1 MRMMTIIMMMTIW
14 QSPTTQSIWPSEKIS
29 ATTSHH
35 RKFQLL
41 QLLRHWTKG
50 EPPLLL
56 PSKWRQHIRILEG
69 NKNPLKTL
77 NGIYYIEYVKDI
89 SFWHYVLLW
98 VIKCLLLIFP
108 LQFLFWCTLRTL
120 WEFSQTQKFLKFTNI
135 SGNLLTIGNLFVF
148 LLQSFEDYKE
158 YILTPDPRT

>member
-14 QSPTTQSIWPSEKIS
+14 QSPTTQSIWPPEKIS
-29 ATTSHH
+29 AATSHH

-50 EPPLLL
+50 ELPLLL

-77 NGIYYIEYVKDI
+77 NGIYYMEYVKDI

-120 WEFSQTQKFLKFTNI
+120 WEFSQTRKFFKVYKYFRKPFDNRQSICDSTSI
-135 SGNLLTIGNLFVF
+135 VRK
-148 LLQSFEDYKE
+148 LQRVYF
-158 YILTPDPRT
+158 DPWP